1 MIERQQFGTTSN
13 GKAVTAYILTNASG
27 MRVKL
32 LDLGA
37 IIAEIWVP
45 DREGKLGNAVLNF
58 ESPAGYEEN
67 EGTYLGA
74 VVGRVANRIAGA
86 SFMLRGKTYQLGMN
100 NGRNSLHGGMD
111 TYSLRVWDVE
121 TEELRNRVTFKLFSG
136 DGDQN
141 YPGNLW
147 IKVTYTLTDEGEVR
161 IRYRA
166 KSDQMTLLNLTNHSY
181 FNLSGKGWES
191 TILDHMLWIN
201 SSRMTPVDAEL
212 IPTGEYREVAGTPM
226 DFTVPKTVGRD
237 IEADDE
243 QLKFAGGYD
252 HNWMLEKGESQLIFY
267 HPKTGRRMT
276 MVTDLPGVQVYSGN
290 FLEKKRAGMCFETQ
304 IPPDAVHHDN
314 FPNCILMPDQEVES
328 TTIYRFDVAED
339 GFEDNTER

>member
-1 MIERQQFGTTSN
+1 MIERQPFGTTAN
-13 GKAVTAYILTNASG
+13 GAAVTAYRLTNASG
-27 MRVKL
+27 MSLTL

-37 IIAEIWVP
+37 TIAEIRVP
-45 DREGKLGNAVLNF
+45 DRGGRLENVVLNF
-58 ESPAGYEEN
+58 DSPAGYEGN
-67 EGTYLGA
+67 EGSYLGA

-86 SFMLRGKTYQLGMN
+86 TFMLHGKTYCLGAN
-100 NGRNSLHGGMD
+100 DGKNSLHGGMD

-121 TEELRNRVTFKLFSG
+121 VEELRNRVTFKLFSG

-166 KSDQMTLLNLTNHSY
+166 KADQMTLLNLTNHSY
-181 FNLSGKGWES
+181 FNLSGKGWDS
-191 TILDHMLWIN
+191 TVLDHMLWIN
-201 SSRMTPVDAEL
+201 ANRTTPVDAEL

-237 IEADDE
+237 IEAEDE

-252 HNWMLEKGESQLIFY
+252 HNWMLNRGESQLICY
-267 HPKTGRRMT
+267 HPETGRRMT
-276 MVTDLPGVQVYSGN
+276 MVTDQPGVQVYSGN
-290 FLEKKRAGMCFETQ
+290 FLEKKRAGICFETQ
-304 IPPDAVHHDN
+304 VPPDAVHHDN
-314 FPNCILMPDQEVES
+314 FPNCILMPEHEVES
-328 TTIYRFDVAED
+328 TTVYRFDVAEEA
-339 GFEDNTER
+339 FWT